1 MNPFQPYKPV
11 RVPHAQAAA
20 PFSAR
25 PPSPPSIIVPTHN
38 GDAGAGLSIVP
49 SFVDIDST
57 DLTEEDLAIIT
68 RGRVQEA
75 VDGTMTW
82 QYESRREAQSILD
95 FLYLGPSSV
104 ARDRDWLAN
113 RGITMVLV
121 ARDTTYSQIR
131 VMSVEKNCAALGIA
145 AEYIDTTGRMG
156 LVAAFPDAV
165 RKINDHML
173 EIYRSQAVEAP
184 VPGAGKVGHMTID
197 DAEGFRRGRVL
208 VCCETGNDRSAAI
221 VAAYI
226 MSVFGTDLVK
236 TLQFIAMQRFCAAYD
251 DDTKRLL
258 QAYQDIVLA
267 KRDVNRQ
274 KQAMQLASPS
284 AQQQQQQQQHH
295 DLGSPPTQSTTTHMK
310 RNIDVA
316 MIGGDEDQDQDME
329 SSSPHDINHDM
340 DRYLDRAQFAPFVDG
355 EPGEHESNY

>member
-1 MNPFQPYKPV
+1 MNPSQPYKPV

-38 GDAGAGLSIVP
+38 ADVGGSLSIVP
-49 SFVDIDST
+49 SFVDIDSS

-68 RGRVQEA
+68 RGWTQEA
-75 VDGTMTW
+75 VDGTMNW
-82 QYESRREAQSILD
+82 QYESRREAQAILD
-95 FLYLGPSSV
+95 FLYLGPSTV
-104 ARDRDWLAN
+104 ARDRDWLAS

-121 ARDTTYSQIR
+121 ARDTTFSQVRI
-131 VMSVEKNCAALGIA
+131 MSVEKNCAALGIA

-156 LVAAFPDAV
+156 LVRAFPDAV

-173 EIYRSQAVEAP
+173 EIYRSQAVEPA
-184 VPGAGKVGHMTID
+184 VPGADKGGHMTID

-226 MSVFGTDLVK
+226 ISLFGTDLVK
-236 TLQFIAMQRFCAAYD
+236 TLQFVTMQRFCAVFD

-267 KRDVNRQ
+267 RRDVNRQ
-274 KQAMQLASPS
+274 KHALQLLSPFEE
-284 AQQQQQQQQHH
+284 QQQH
-295 DLGSPPTQSTTTHMK
+295 DLGLPPVYSMMTQTK

-316 MIGGDEDQDQDME
+316 MVGGEENQDQDME
-329 SSSPHDINHDM
+329 SSPQDINHDM
-340 DRYLDRAQFAPFVDG
+340 DRYLDRPVFAPFVDG
-355 EPGEHESNY
+355 GLGEHERNNSF